1 MDEKILTL
9 LTEMNERLKSL
20 ETDVSALKTDV
31 SVLKTDVSALKT
43 DVSALKTDVSNIKEE
58 VSEIKEDTEITR
70 TAVNTLIEW
79 ADAVSE
85 VEAVVKFPVKK
96 SS

>member
-1 MDEKILTL
+1 MDEKILSL

-31 SVLKTDVSALKT
+31 SVLKTDVS
-43 DVSALKTDVSNIKEE
+43 VLKTDVSNIKEE

>member
-9 LTEMNERLKSL
+9 LTEMKSEMNARFAEINKRLSNL
-20 ETDVSALKTDV
+20 E
-31 SVLKTDVSALKT
+31 
-43 DVSALKTDVSNIKEE
+43 EE

>member
-31 SVLKTDVSALKT
+31 SVLKTDVS
-43 DVSALKTDVSNIKEE
+43 VLKTDVSNIKEE

>member
-9 LTEMNERLKSL
+9 LTEMKSEITEMKSEMNARFAEINKRLSNL
-20 ETDVSALKTDV
+20 E
-31 SVLKTDVSALKT
+31 
-43 DVSALKTDVSNIKEE
+43 EE

>member
-1 MDEKILTL
+1 MTEKEFQEYVIKQL
-9 LTEMNERLKSL
+9 SL
-20 ETDVSALKTDV
+20 ITKQLEEV
-31 SVLKTDVSALKT
+31 
-43 DVSALKTDVSNIKEE
+43 KEE

-85 VEAVVKFPVKK
+85 VQSVVKFPVQK
-96 SS
+96 S

>member
-9 LTEMNERLKSL
+9 LTEIKSEMSDMKSEISEINKRLSNL
-20 ETDVSALKTDV
+20 E
-31 SVLKTDVSALKT
+31 
-43 DVSALKTDVSNIKEE
+43 EE

-85 VEAVVKFPVKK
+85 VQSVVKFPVQK
-96 SS
+96 S

>member
-20 ETDVSALKTDV
+20 ETDVSALKADV
-31 SVLKTDVSALKT
+31 SVLKTDVS
-43 DVSALKTDVSNIKEE
+43 N
-58 VSEIKEDTEITR
+58 IKEDTEITR

>member
-1 MDEKILTL
+1 MTEKEFQEYVIKQL
-9 LTEMNERLKSL
+9 SL
-20 ETDVSALKTDV
+20 ITKQLEEV
-31 SVLKTDVSALKT
+31 
-43 DVSALKTDVSNIKEE
+43 KEE

>member
-9 LTEMNERLKSL
+9 LTEIKSEMSDMKSEISEINKRLSNL
-20 ETDVSALKTDV
+20 E
-31 SVLKTDVSALKT
+31 
-43 DVSALKTDVSNIKEE
+43 EE

>member
-9 LTEMNERLKSL
+9 LTEIKSEMSDMKSEISDMKSEISEINKRLSNL
-20 ETDVSALKTDV
+20 E
-31 SVLKTDVSALKT
+31 
-43 DVSALKTDVSNIKEE
+43 EE

>member
-31 SVLKTDVSALKT
+31 SALKT
-43 DVSALKTDVSNIKEE
+43 DVSVLKTDVSNIKEE

>member
-31 SVLKTDVSALKT
+31 SV
-43 DVSALKTDVSNIKEE
+43 LKTDVSNIKEE

>member
-20 ETDVSALKTDV
+20 ETDVSV
-31 SVLKTDVSALKT
+31 LKT